1 MRLYKNASSRVKEL
15 VARRILGHLNFSN
28 AVFLRFPVECQSQ
41 LLYLA
46 HLLLPSPAWFACPRA
61 GSAWAPT
68 PGRITSARFIAYGL
82 MPFCWPRA
90 KLRTRSMHA
99 SCMRPGPRHRLAGV
113 LPTLSLAVR

>member
-28 AVFLRFPVECQSQ
+28 AVFLRLPVECQSQ

-61 GSAWAPT
+61 GSGWAPT
-68 PGRITSARFIAYGL
+68 PGRITSARFIADGL
-82 MPFCWPRA
+82 IPFCCPRA
-90 KLRTRSMHA
+90 MSRPRSLHA
-99 SCMRPGPRHRLAGV
+99 CGMLWRLLHRH
-113 LPTLSLAVR
+113 T

>member
-28 AVFLRFPVECQSQ
+28 AVFLRLPVECQSQ

-61 GSAWAPT
+61 GSGWAPT
-68 PGRITSARFIAYGL
+68 PGRVTGGRFGGVGL
-82 MPFCWPRA
+82 VAF
-90 KLRTRSMHA
+90 
-99 SCMRPGPRHRLAGV
+99 RLAGCQV
-113 LPTLSLAVR
+113 PTPGSLGFWQRRGAA

>member
-28 AVFLRFPVECQSQ
+28 AVFLRLPVECQSQ

-46 HLLLPSPAWFACPRA
+46 HLLLPSPAWFACLRA
-61 GSAWAPT
+61 GSGWAPT

-82 MPFCWPRA
+82 MPFCWPRHMY
-90 KLRTRSMHA
+90 LTRSMPA
-99 SCMRPGPRHRLAGV
+99 FYMRW
-113 LPTLSLAVR
+113 